1 MILVGGFGSPFV
13 RRIATTLQLY
23 DIAHEH
29 RPLRGTD
36 PDERIL
42 LKAINP
48 LARVPA
54 LITDDA
60 GTLVDSATILDYLD
74 RRVGAEKASIPASGA
89 GRTRVMALIGLA
101 IGAIDKSVAA
111 YYERGKRP
119 EEKWHYPWLEQL
131 LEQSK
136 DGFEALE
143 AEAADPWLTGSNM
156 TQADISTVVF
166 WDFAVHNRPTD
177 APALDCPKLA
187 ALSKRANALPQ
198 FSATRPPGY
207 SQP

>member
-1 MILVGGFGSPFV
+1 MILVGGLGSPFV
-13 RRIATTLQLY
+13 RRIAITLQLY
-23 DIAHEH
+23 GIAYEH

-48 LARVPA
+48 LVRVPA
-54 LITDDA
+54 LVTDDV

-74 RRVGAEKASIPASGA
+74 RRVGAEKAFIPVDGA
-89 GRTRVMALIGLA
+89 ERTRVMSLIGLA
-101 IGAIDKSVAA
+101 IGAIDKSIAA

-119 EEKWHYPWLEQL
+119 EAKWHYSWLDQL

-143 AEAADPWLTGSNM
+143 AEAAEPWLTGSKM
-156 TQADISTVVF
+156 TQADISTVAF
-166 WDFAVHNRPTD
+166 WDFAVHNRPAD
-177 APALDCPKLA
+177 APALHCPKLV

-198 FSATRPPGY
+198 FATTRPPGY
-207 SQP
+207 